1 MKKIA
6 LTSLLA
12 VFAISGAHA
21 ANVIDGNPLYM
32 PAQNHFYSVTDL
44 YSHTGEHANGD
55 KQIKDWTLSEEFGYG
70 VMDNLAINLRTAL
83 HEEQGFD
90 DYSMGD
96 LGFKVTYR
104 ALDMGAW
111 KADLFGE
118 FAIDGGSIF
127 DHVKKNDE
135 GKKETYWFDEEHN
148 MYNWTAGIRGGYTT
162 SLFTVAGRVEFTYT
176 NTESFNWGDE
186 GMHTWTFGLDGQYVI
201 NDDWNLVGTVEYKGV
216 SSDKTEIY
224 GVEYD
229 IKNAGRWFGE
239 FGVNYNIDAT
249 KYVGLYINGTMNHW
263 KGDDLEE
270 AHKKGWGFEEGFGFG
285 AKFGIDF

>member
-44 YSHTGEHANGD
+44 SSHTGEYANGD
-55 KQIKDWTLSEEFGYG
+55 KQIEDWTLAEEFGYG

-83 HEEQGFD
+83 HEGQSFD

-111 KADLFGE
+111 KADVFGE

-127 DHVKKNDE
+127 DHVKADDK
-135 GKKETYWFDEEHN
+135 TYWFDEEHN

-162 SLFTVAGRVEFTYT
+162 SVFTVAGRVEFAYT

-216 SSDKTEIY
+216 SDDKPY
-224 GVEYD
+224 GVDAE
-229 IKNAGRWFGE
+229 NMGRWFGE

-249 KYVGLYINGTMNHW
+249 KFVGAYINGGLYHQD
-263 KGDDLEE
+263 GDSHD
-270 AHKKGWGFEEGFGFG
+270 KWGWEEGFGFG